1 MLTFV
6 STNRFKKDLQQMLKR
21 GKSPEKFK
29 AVIALLLTHVTQ
41 PDADSGPAVIP
52 AKAGICEK
60 RGFLLS
66 QE

>member
-1 MLTFV
+1 ML
-6 STNRFKKDLQQMLKR
+6 N
-21 GKSPEKFK
+21 GG
-29 AVIALLLTHVTQ
+29 LLTHVTQ

-52 AKAGICEK
+52 AKAGICGK

>member
-1 MLTFV
+1 MIL
-6 STNRFKKDLQQMLKR
+6 SIISDR
-21 GKSPEKFK
+21 
-29 AVIALLLTHVTQ
+29 ITHVTQ
-41 PDADSGPAVIP
+41 PDADSDPAVIP